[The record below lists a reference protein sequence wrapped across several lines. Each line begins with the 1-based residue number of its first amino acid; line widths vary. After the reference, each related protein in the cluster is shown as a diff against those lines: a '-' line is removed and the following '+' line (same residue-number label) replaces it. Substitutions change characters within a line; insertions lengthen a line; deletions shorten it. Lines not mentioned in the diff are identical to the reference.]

1 MKYFK
6 KLVGDNIYLSPIDL
20 SDVDKYTEWIND
32 LELSL
37 NLGLS
42 GRLITKEKEKELLAE
57 MSKDFNFAI
66 VTLEKDELL
75 GNCGF
80 HNIDLINKTAELG
93 IFIGDKKHWCKGFGS
108 EATMLLLAYGFNI
121 LNLNNVMLTVKEHNK
136 RAIACYEKCGFKPIG
151 MRRQANIYGTKKCG
165 TLYMDILATE
175 FPAAICLNLDQ
186 YLQKDH

>member
-20 SDVDKYTEWIND
+20 SDVNRYTEWIND
-32 LELSL
+32 LELTI

-42 GRLITKEKEKELLAE
+42 SQLITREKEKELLEE
-57 MSKDFNFAI
+57 MSKDYVFAI
-66 VTLEKDELL
+66 VTLERDELL
-75 GNCGF
+75 GNCGL

-93 IFIGDKKHWCKGFGS
+93 IFIGEKKNWNKGFGS

-136 RAIACYEKCGFKPIG
+136 RAIACYKRCGFKHIG
-151 MRRQANIYGTKKCG
+151 MRREANIYGNKKYG
-165 TLYMDILATE
+165 TLYMDILAAE
-175 FPAAICLNLDQ
+175 FPADICLNLDQ
-186 YLQKDH
+186 YL